1 MPRASRP
8 SRRRPERAPSRLLR
22 GWVWAAGAP
31 VFLLSACLTP
41 PAPTTPGGAEGTATA
56 AAIAAAA
63 TAGVPTAAIGE
74 ESGGAGTAY
83 PDGPAAGSAAG
94 AYPDRAV
101 AGAARRWPQAARQ
114 LGLPWL
120 AQGPGLPSGEATTT
134 SPVNVN
140 EASTPPAG
148 GAAAGSPPGSPG
160 PVGPCAGMVGRQGG
174 QLLLDG
180 RPWRFFGV
188 NATYLTEPDFPEAEV
203 APLLQGLARHR
214 VTALRVWF
222 QPGQDPERFQRL
234 LDEGGRLGLRF
245 LVTMGDNVHQGVDW
259 FFGEED
265 EEVYRPHLEATVNRF
280 KDRPEILA
288 WEPVN
293 EPNCG
298 EGRFDEAC
306 VKTLRDWV
314 VGTARVIK
322 RIDAC
327 HLLSSGMI
335 GAGNY
340 DLDQDS
346 YRRLHKKDEIDLIS
360 VHRGVDREAELEREL
375 AEEIGKPIVYGEI
388 YDIANDEGCQP
399 LPGRAGPGGRAG
411 RVAEDLAQAWAEGVD
426 GYLLWDLNLGQVRK
440 TNGDRGYY
448 CSKFG
453 YPLEDPVWGRLA
465 ERGLLP

>member
-1 MPRASRP
+1 M
-8 SRRRPERAPSRLLR
+8 PERAPYRLLR

-31 VFLLSACLTP
+31 LFLAGACLTP
-41 PAPTTPGGAEGTATA
+41 PAPATPGGADAMTTA
-56 AAIAAAA
+56 AAGAAEA
-63 TAGVPTAAIGE
+63 TAGAPPGAVGQD
-74 ESGGAGTAY
+74 SRGAGAAY
-83 PDGPAAGSAAG
+83 PDGPAAGSG
-94 AYPDRAV
+94 AYPDRSA
-101 AGAARRWPQAARQ
+101 AGAGRAWPQAARR

-120 AQGPGLPSGEATTT
+120 AQGPGLPGGEAVVA
-134 SPVNVN
+134 SPVNA
-140 EASTPPAG
+140 ASTPPAG
-148 GAAAGSPPGSPG
+148 GAAASSPPGSPG
-160 PVGPCAGMVGRQGG
+160 PAGPCAAMVGRQGG
-174 QLLLDG
+174 QLLLHG

-203 APLLQGLARHR
+203 LPLLEGLARRR

-245 LVTMGDNVHQGVDW
+245 LVTLGDNVHQGVDW

-265 EEVYRPHLEATVNRF
+265 EEVYRPHLEAAVGRF
-280 KDRPEILA
+280 KNRPEILA

-314 VGTARVIK
+314 VGTARSIK
-322 RIDAC
+322 AIDGC
-327 HLLSSGMI
+327 HLVSSGMI

-340 DLDQDS
+340 DLDRDS

-360 VHRGVDREAELEREL
+360 VHRGVDRDTELEREL
-375 AEEIGKPIVYGEI
+375 AEDIAKPILYGEI

-399 LPGRAGPGGRAG
+399 LPGRAGPSGRAG
-411 RVAEDLAQAWAEGVD
+411 RVAEDLARAWAQGVD

-440 TNGDRGYY
+440 SNGDRGYY

-465 ERGLLP
+465 EQGLLP